1 MTSTWTRS
9 PPMRATKSPCGGTLT
24 ATRMRSEAGPGA
36 AGRQAARTRRTR
48 RIDPPGLPCTPIM
61 PLMTTTIP
69 PQQRI
74 EADVKAALKAGEK
87 EKLSTLRM
95 LLGEIKNERIRRGG
109 EVDEAGFVSLVRKSI
124 KQREEAATQYHA
136 GHREE
141 LAAKEESE
149 AKILATY
156 LPAQVDEGQIRAA
169 IEELVA
175 SRSLSG
181 PAAIGPIMKELLA
194 RFGSSADGATINR
207 IAREV
212 LAKPAG

>member
-1 MTSTWTRS
+1 M
-9 PPMRATKSPCGGTLT
+9 
-24 ATRMRSEAGPGA
+24 
-36 AGRQAARTRRTR
+36 
-48 RIDPPGLPCTPIM
+48 
-61 PLMTTTIP
+61 
-69 PQQRI
+69 
-74 EADVKAALKAGEK
+74 KAGDK

-95 LLGEIKNERIRRGG
+95 LLTEIKNERIRRGS
-109 EVDEAGFVSLVRKSI
+109 EVDEAGFVSLVRKAI
-124 KQREEAATQYHA
+124 KQREEAATQYRN

-141 LAAKEESE
+141 LATKEESE
-149 AKILATY
+149 GRLLETF

-175 SRSLSG
+175 SRGLAG

-194 RFGSSADGATINR
+194 RFGSSADGSTINR

>member
-1 MTSTWTRS
+1 
-9 PPMRATKSPCGGTLT
+9 
-24 ATRMRSEAGPGA
+24 
-36 AGRQAARTRRTR
+36 
-48 RIDPPGLPCTPIM
+48 
-61 PLMTTTIP
+61 MTTTL

-95 LLGEIKNERIRRGG
+95 LLTEIKNERIRRGS

-124 KQREEAATQYHA
+124 KQREDAASQYRA
-136 GHREE
+136 GRREE
-141 LAAKEESE
+141 LAAKEEAEIKVLE
-149 AKILATY
+149 AY
-156 LPAQVDEGQIRAA
+156 LPAQADEGQIRAA

-175 SRSLSG
+175 ARGLAG
-181 PAAIGPIMKELLA
+181 PAAIGPVMKEMLA

-212 LAKPAG
+212 LVKSGG

>member
-1 MTSTWTRS
+1 
-9 PPMRATKSPCGGTLT
+9 
-24 ATRMRSEAGPGA
+24 
-36 AGRQAARTRRTR
+36 
-48 RIDPPGLPCTPIM
+48 M
-61 PLMTTTIP
+61 PFMTTTIP

-74 EADVKAALKAGEK
+74 EADVKAAMKAGEK

-95 LLGEIKNERIRRGG
+95 LLTEIKNERIRRGS
-109 EVDEAGFVSLVRKSI
+109 EVDEAGFVSLVRKAI
-124 KQREEAATQYHA
+124 KQREEAATQYRTGQRA
-136 GHREE
+136 E

-149 AKILATY
+149 GQLLATY

-175 SRSLSG
+175 SRGLSG